1 MKISTHECFFLL
13 TFQSGQILREASLL
27 SERSN
32 GRELLLLNKQRTD
45 PGSQPPSASKAM
57 GPHREPTEMVE
68 RERTP
73 NSVYS
78 YHSVGYGK
86 VCSLWFLTVAKKTVY
101 SPFVYRHFLRLLEC
115 LKSKFYSEK
124 RSSVRVFA
132 HIVVNPCLFIALRHS
147 LSQLYSVA
155 SFLTY

>member
-68 RERTP
+68 RGRLIPCIHTIALAMGRF
-73 NSVYS
+73 VL
-78 YHSVGYGK
+78 YGS
-86 VCSLWFLTVAKKTVY
+86 SLWQKRLCTV
-101 SPFVYRHFLRLLEC
+101 LLC
-115 LKSKFYSEK
+115 TGIFSDY
-124 RSSVRVFA
+124 
-132 HIVVNPCLFIALRHS
+132 
-147 LSQLYSVA
+147 
-155 SFLTY
+155 